1 MAFISNKSLAAAH
14 APLKKSGDGLVLNI
28 SAHVLIASI
37 VHLQND
43 LGMIGDKSAF
53 FVLTILVLTLGLF
66 EIRTERRLAARR
78 WLLNPAV
85 LATLLTF
92 FLSYGITSLL
102 FLLPLYSSFVISRN
116 IEFHATMAAS
126 QYYTLLALAAM
137 WLGYRMRLSRK
148 IGRALGASFPLS
160 RGTSV
165 KRSVIIGM
173 MVIAISARSY
183 QLSIGIYGYV
193 ASAENL
199 AANASI
205 SQYSAMASRLGLLAL
220 ALAAL
225 QTYRPGGQLMD
236 KLMMMV
242 LLVVEVAFGFLS
254 GFKGA
259 VLTPMIVVIL
269 CRYMA
274 GRGISRSHVL
284 AGALLL
290 SLAYAVIEPFRQ
302 SYNAQGGSGVS
313 DFASVA
319 TMLVANDS
327 VSEGDPLT
335 AVSVFQQLALR
346 TNLSNIGA
354 HGIDYADDP
363 ARHSSDDPKFVQNI
377 LMSPA
382 MAFIPRAVW
391 PSKPLADSGR
401 WYTNQVL
408 GLQINSSTAMGPV
421 SFLYMAGGVTAI
433 VVFFLIIG
441 MMQRTLFVWFNP
453 FTSFSGAM
461 IYLGVLGNL
470 AFINSAIDSLFVTM
484 IREVPLILILG
495 HLIISRGK
503 RA

>member
-1 MAFISNKSLAAAH
+1 MAFISNKSRAAAH
-14 APLKKSGDGLVLNI
+14 APRTKSGGGSVLNI
-28 SAHVLIASI
+28 VAHVMMAVI
-37 VHLQND
+37 VRLQSD
-43 LGMIGDKSAF
+43 LGMIGDKSAYF
-53 FVLTILVLTLGLF
+53 IFTILVLTLGIF
-66 EIRTERRLAARR
+66 EILIERQRAPRR
-78 WLLNPAV
+78 WLLGPAV

-92 FLSYGITSLL
+92 MLSYGVTNFL
-102 FLLPLYSSFVISRN
+102 FLLPVFSSFVIN
-116 IEFHATMAAS
+116 QNNEFHATMATS
-126 QYYTLLALAAM
+126 QYYTVLALAAM
-137 WLGYRMRLSRK
+137 WFGYRMRLSQK
-148 IGRALGASFPLS
+148 IGRALGASFPVS

-165 KRSVIIGM
+165 KRDAIIGM
-173 MVIAISARSY
+173 MVIAIAARSY

-205 SQYSAMASRLGLLAL
+205 SQYLAMASRLGLLAL

-225 QTYRPGGQLMD
+225 QTNRPGGQRMD
-236 KLMMMV
+236 KLMMV

-284 AGALLL
+284 AGVLLL

-302 SYNAQGGSGVS
+302 SYNAQGRGGVS

-319 TMLVANDS
+319 TMLVASDS
-327 VSEGDPLT
+327 ISEGDPLT
-335 AVSVFQQLALR
+335 AVSLFQQVAMR

-363 ARHSSDDPKFVQNI
+363 ARHSSDDPSFLQNI

-391 PSKPLADSGR
+391 PSKPLADSGL
-401 WYTNQVL
+401 WFTHQVL
-408 GLQINSSTAMGPV
+408 GKQINSSTAMGPV

-441 MMQRTLFVWFNP
+441 MMQRALFVWFNP
-453 FTSFSGAM
+453 FASFGGAM
-461 IYLGVLGNL
+461 IYLAMAGNL
-470 AFINSAIDSLFVTM
+470 AFINSAVDSLFVTM
-484 IREVPLILILG
+484 IREVPLILILS
-495 HLIISRGK
+495 HLIISRGN